1 MAETLQSVT
10 HALRALKL
18 LRRTPSMG
26 VSDLAS
32 ELGVGVSTAHRL
44 LATLVN
50 EGFVR
55 QSLGRKYELGSEML
69 GTSSAI
75 EHCAEVSAPVMRRLR
90 DASGE
95 TVHLSI
101 VRGTETFFLS
111 AVESN
116 AAVRVMTRVGE
127 KPPAHSTAAGKAL
140 LASLSRSRFEEL
152 YSAPNL
158 ARKTEHTIED
168 RALLWTELQ
177 HVAESGFATNRAESE
192 IDMCAIAVALRRPE
206 GNPVCALSLAAPL
219 SRINP
224 TRQEDVTDDEAR
236 LLEHL
241 RAAAAEIE
249 ELLAY

>member
-26 VSDLAS
+26 VSDLAA
-32 ELGVGVSTAHRL
+32 ELGVGISTAHRL
-44 LATLVN
+44 LATLVA

-55 QSLGRKYELGSEML
+55 QGVDRKYELGGEML
-69 GTSSAI
+69 GNASAI
-75 EHCAEVSAPVMRRLR
+75 EHCAEVAAPVMRRLR

-111 AVESN
+111 AIESN
-116 AAVRVMTRVGE
+116 AVVRVMTRVGE
-127 KPPAHSTAAGKAL
+127 KPPAHSTAAGKVL
-140 LASLSRSRFEEL
+140 LASLSRAAFDEL
-152 YSAPNL
+152 YPTKSLSRA
-158 ARKTEHTIED
+158 TQFTIED
-168 RALLWTELQ
+168 REAVWRELQ
-177 HVAESGFATNRAESE
+177 QVSEAGFATNRAESE
-192 IDMCAIAVALRRPE
+192 IDMCAIAVPLRRPA
-206 GNPVCALSLAAPL
+206 GPPVCALSLAAPL

-224 TRQEDVTDDEAR
+224 TRQDAVTDDEAR

-241 RAAAAEIE
+241 RESAAEIE
-249 ELLAY
+249 ALLAY